1 MKHHF
6 PVRCKSLTS
15 GMLYVL
21 AIAAYACVFPA
32 LAHGQARAPGPR
44 PVTTDGPLVCDE
56 PVFDFGERDSTAAF
70 KHTFSLK
77 NAGDAAITIDRVI
90 TTCGCTAAT
99 LDKKT
104 LAPGESV
111 PLEIDVRL
119 AGFRGNFQRHTYVVY
134 GGDEPQQTRLTIRG
148 TIVQRIRLTPERL
161 NLALASADSPTTAS
175 AVIESLEESAKFRI
189 TKLDSQSKY
198 LDVRVDTSEDGMK
211 HTLHIAT
218 VPPIPKGAYP
228 TVIQLSTDNPDYPS
242 VNIPVSLRVVG
253 RVQVVPEEVVLYDRG
268 TGGRAESMR
277 FLNIMPGSVQEFTIK
292 GVEVPL
298 PSIETEIIAR
308 PGSRYLVKLMN
319 MPVDPELEGK
329 EVVLL
334 TDIPD
339 MERFS
344 VPIRIKEYPT
354 PPAASR

>member
-6 PVRCKSLTS
+6 SKRCKSLPS
-15 GMLYVL
+15 GVLWVL
-21 AIAAYACVFPA
+21 AIGVGACIFAAPV
-32 LAHGQARAPGPR
+32 HGQAEAPGPR
-44 PVTTDGPLVCDE
+44 PVSSDGPLVCEE

-70 KHTFSLK
+70 KHTFNLT
-77 NAGDAAITIDRVI
+77 NTGDSAITIDRVI
-90 TTCGCTAAT
+90 TTCGCTAAN
-99 LDKKT
+99 LDEKT
-104 LAPGESV
+104 LPPGASV
-111 PLEIDVRL
+111 PLEVDVKL

-148 TIVQRIRLTPERL
+148 TIVQRIRITPERL

-175 AVIESLEESAKFRI
+175 AVIESLEDSAKFRI
-189 TKLDSQSKY
+189 TKLGSQSKY
-198 LDVRVDTSEDGMK
+198 LNVKADTSTDGMK
-211 HTLHIAT
+211 HTLHVTT

-228 TVIQLSTDNPDYPS
+228 TVIQLSTDNPDYPR
-242 VNIPVSLRVVG
+242 VDIPVSLRVVD

-268 TGGRAESMR
+268 TGAPAESMR

-308 PGSRYLVKLMN
+308 PGSRFLVKLMN

-339 MERFS
+339 MERFP

-354 PPAASR
+354 PPASP